1 MSNNLLGTI
10 GVRNT
15 SRVTDKFHWEVIPG
29 QSFLALPPSYHK
41 KYTYTPLLLIDS
53 KESFVDL

>member
-15 SRVTDKFHWEVIPG
+15 SRITDKFHWGVIPG
-29 QSFLALPPSYHK
+29 QSFL
-41 KYTYTPLLLIDS
+41 TPLYLLSPSI
-53 KESFVDL
+53 KEIYALLYF